1 VIPDSVFSSS
11 VIDAG
16 WRYRVP
22 DRFKPLES
30 FTRDTMGQDF
40 RFWVEGGYLWS
51 QAEGGQPVQE
61 LPLPSATRISACYN
75 QNGRLHVVYNTAAS
89 CFFRW
94 YDSQAGGMV
103 TTEYAGVLDAQCI
116 LDDPRQYWSAVSDVL
131 LIYTLAGVLNV
142 REQRDR
148 FGVIRTSKAAPGLKV
163 IAAGMNDA
171 NRLQV
176 ECIPVA

>member
-1 VIPDSVFSSS
+1 MIPDATFSSS
-11 VIDAG
+11 VIDSG

-30 FTRDTMGQDF
+30 FTHDTMGRDC

-61 LPLPSATRISACYN
+61 LSLPDATRVSACFD
-75 QNGRLHVVYNTAAS
+75 QNGRLHLVYNTAAS

-103 TTEYAGVLDAQCI
+103 ITEYPGVLDAQCI
-116 LDDPRQYWSAVSDVL
+116 LDDPRQYWSGTSDVL

-148 FGVIRTSKAAPGLKV
+148 FGVVKVSTPAPGLKV
-163 IAAGMNDA
+163 IAAGMSNA

-176 ECIPVA
+176 ECIAAA

>member
-1 VIPDSVFSSS
+1 
-11 VIDAG
+11 
-16 WRYRVP
+16 
-22 DRFKPLES
+22 
-30 FTRDTMGQDF
+30 MGRDF

-61 LPLPSATRISACYN
+61 LPLPGATRISACYD

-116 LDDPRQYWSAVSDVL
+116 LDDPRQYWSASSDVL
-131 LIYTLAGVLNV
+131 LIYTLAGALNV
-142 REQRDR
+142 REQRPIRRGQGQPTSSRAEGDR
-148 FGVIRTSKAAPGLKV
+148 RRDERRQPPAGGVHPCGVVQRAERCSALRRPAWSRDQISPTP
-163 IAAGMNDA
+163 
-171 NRLQV
+171 
-176 ECIPVA
+176 